1 MDKDL
6 QVKRETYRK
15 DLSTALERIVRQ
27 LSSRRDVQKV
37 ILFGSFSCGKRDLFT
52 DLDLLVVLESKLD
65 FVSRTAELYRS
76 LNAGVDLD
84 LLVYTPEEYKRMSE
98 SGFLKHVM
106 NRGEILYEK

>member
-1 MDKDL
+1 MDKEL
-6 QVKRETYRK
+6 QMIRESYSK
-15 DLSTALERIVRQ
+15 DLSAALERIVRQ

-65 FVSRTAELYRS
+65 FISRTAELYRS

-84 LLVYTPEEYKRMSE
+84 LLVYTPEEYKRISKK
-98 SGFLKHVM
+98 GFVKHAI
-106 NRGEILYEK
+106 RKGEILYEK